1 MVGQIMAER
10 PYAAIQGGYIRVV
23 IEEHIAFNGLQL
35 LEAPMM
41 KGCEKQH
48 NDYEYAYIDQ
58 SYITKE
64 SADVGKFE
72 CRIVDKAVCAGFEH
86 GNLIADICNKCHQ
99 EENQAD
105 FIRYFLQESVDFPSE
120 NVINCNRLKQADY
133 YTYTIYYIEC
143 RVCGI
148 FG

>member
-23 IEEHIAFNGLQL
+23 IEEHIAFDGLQL

-72 CRIVDKAVCAGFEH
+72 RRIMDKAICVGF
-86 GNLIADICNKCHQ
+86 
-99 EENQAD
+99 
-105 FIRYFLQESVDFPSE
+105 
-120 NVINCNRLKQADY
+120 
-133 YTYTIYYIEC
+133 
-143 RVCGI
+143 
-148 FG
+148 